1 MNKKF
6 GWVIG
11 ALVVALLAIGV
22 FGVTSAFADDGVP
35 PGKRG
40 EKHALEGA
48 VLAAVADALKMTPD
62 EVTAALQDGKTLPDL
77 ADEAGV
83 DMQDVKDAIS
93 AVVGDDGPFGMRV
106 KKRGLDGAAL
116 EVVAGVL
123 KMTPEEVNA
132 ALQDGKTLSDLAEE
146 AGVDMQDVKSSLD
159 GLREETMREHIAQA
173 VEDGKMSQEKADW
186 LLEGLEK
193 GFLKGPEFF
202 GHGSGFEKPEPPDT
216 DVNF

>member
-6 GWVIG
+6 GWMIG
-11 ALVVALLAIGV
+11 ALLVVLLAVGV

-35 PGKRG
+35 PGKHGGKR
-40 EKHALEGA
+40 ALEGA
-48 VLAAVADALKMTPD
+48 ALAAVADALNMSPN
-62 EVTAALQDGKTLPDL
+62 EVTAALKEGKTLPEL
-77 ADEAGV
+77 AEEAGV
-83 DMQDVKDAIS
+83 DLQEVKDAIR
-93 AVVGDDGPFGMRV
+93 AVVGDDGPFGMPG

-116 EVVAGVL
+116 EVVAGML
-123 KMTPEEVNA
+123 KMTPDEITA
-132 ALQDGKTLSDLAEE
+132 ALQEGKTLPDLAEE
-146 AGVDMQDVKSSLD
+146 AGVDMQDVKSALD
-159 GLREETMREHIAQA
+159 SLREETMRERIAQA

-202 GHGSGFEKPEPPDT
+202 GHGGRFENPEQPDA